1 MANVE
6 LVDTE
11 LANLNIIDE
20 EEDPMV
26 VLEENKAD
34 EEVYNLCLVG
44 RVLTDSVV
52 NFPSL
57 RNALA
62 DLWHPSR
69 GVPITELE
77 NKRILFRFYRG
88 EDPNSIPLWLT
99 AFWVQV
105 HNLPIGATS
114 EGTARQLGE
123 FVCKFMEATP
133 RRGGQAVS
141 KWLREEPEKDKWN
154 MEIDGESGIIN
165 TRDNIN
171 SRHMEDREFEEEMED
186 LPVELVDG
194 KKRQRINSE
203 GEVLEVDT
211 LGDGRMQ
218 LGVKQWRFHFDANWI
233 LNDQIEERVK
243 QEWDSNSLDVLEK
256 LKKVGANLST

>member
-34 EEVYNLCLVG
+34 EEK
-44 RVLTDSVV
+44 
-52 NFPSL
+52 
-57 RNALA
+57 LA
-62 DLWHPSR
+62 
-69 GVPITELE
+69 G
-77 NKRILFRFYRG
+77 G

-123 FVCKFMEATP
+123 FVCKFMEYDSTLIVTFFSLFV
-133 RRGGQAVS
+133 G
-141 KWLREEPEKDKWN
+141 
-154 MEIDGESGIIN
+154 
-165 TRDNIN
+165 
-171 SRHMEDREFEEEMED
+171 D
-186 LPVELVDG
+186 LV
-194 KKRQRINSE
+194 
-203 GEVLEVDT
+203 
-211 LGDGRMQ
+211 M
-218 LGVKQWRFHFDANWI
+218 
-233 LNDQIEERVK
+233 ERVTVK
-243 QEWDSNSLDVLEK
+243 
-256 LKKVGANLST
+256 